1 MAFTDVTR
9 RGRRSRNPVELPANR
24 QHGTRASYV
33 EHRCGCDLCRA
44 WKSGERGTPSAR
56 RRGVDRPIP
65 CPTPQNVR
73 VYGVSPSGTTDYD
86 AAIARAAAAIGG
98 DPTQEDHPCLT
109 TAPPRRT

>member
-1 MAFTDVTR
+1 VAFTDVTR

-65 CPTPQNVR
+65 RPDPQNVR
-73 VYGVSPSGTTDYD
+73 TYGVSPTGFDRD
-86 AAIARAAAAIGG
+86 AAIARAAAAMAG
-98 DPTQEDHPCLT
+98 DPT
-109 TAPPRRT
+109 PRRTTRV